1 MLWCG
6 CPMLWPIAED
16 LELQEQRCPQPAP
29 EVTLVVLGTLTAL
42 GWGHQPSPEP
52 QGWGLSVGGYCCSHP
67 AMRVWQPQ
75 RILRSPSWMSVLYL
89 MPVLTNCS
97 SV

>member
-1 MLWCG
+1 M
-6 CPMLWPIAED
+6 
-16 LELQEQRCPQPAP
+16 
-29 EVTLVVLGTLTAL
+29 TLVVLGTLTAL

-52 QGWGLSVGGYCCSHP
+52 QGWGLSVRGLLGLSSCHEGLV
-67 AMRVWQPQ
+67 AQ
-75 RILRSPSWMSVLYL
+75 RIPRSPSWMSVLYL